1 MSITQTTAGWSFI
14 RSGRRYTYPTRE
26 LAREALYDL
35 QRGIEPQIAATP
47 VAEVAAAAPPRR

>member
-35 QRGIEPQIAATP
+35 QRGIEPQIAAAP
-47 VAEVAAAAPPRR
+47 SAEVAAAPPRR